1 MNKWKSN
8 TKSIKLPNTKEL
20 PIEYLLF
27 SKQCYLHLFA
37 IYQMI
42 KYLRFL
48 QYRFSASYMV
58 GIFFYSYI
66 MILTTSPRI
75 QIRFGDIDIIWHLSK
90 ILRFK
95 IQLWTRFIIL
105 QILMS
110 QFYVLLFWLLKLYN
124 ISSSDFIVHWVSC

>member
-1 MNKWKSN
+1 
-8 TKSIKLPNTKEL
+8 
-20 PIEYLLF
+20 
-27 SKQCYLHLFA
+27 
-37 IYQMI
+37 
-42 KYLRFL
+42 
-48 QYRFSASYMV
+48 MV

-124 ISSSDFIVHWVSC
+124 ISSSDFIVHWVSCYHKNRCPKRNIRNHNGYITIQAKMPPPNVRRYRTRNFFILQKNCKVFIILYNVGI